1 MSITAAGVY
10 KGEDKYFSYLSLFRP
25 EGDPVFYFVLRQ

>member
-25 EGDPVFYFVLRQ
+25 EGDPVFYFVLSQ